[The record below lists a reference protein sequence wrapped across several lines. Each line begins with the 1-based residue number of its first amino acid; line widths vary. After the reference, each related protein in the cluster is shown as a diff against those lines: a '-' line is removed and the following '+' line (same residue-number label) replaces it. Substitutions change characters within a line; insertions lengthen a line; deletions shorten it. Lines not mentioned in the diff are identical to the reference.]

1 MIYVIMC
8 GCNPWEAHPKHLN
21 VVKGETLVERTI
33 RLLRENGVEEIYIS
47 SANDLFDGFGVPRIE
62 HENNMYNGNGFW
74 VDGFFDTGTPTTYLF
89 GDVYYSPDA
98 IKKIVNK
105 ETDDVDFFASSPP
118 FAFNYPKTWAE
129 PFAFKVVNQE
139 HFREAIEITKFLAS
153 RNNFIRH
160 PIAWELWQIIK
171 QTPINY
177 IDYKNYTVI
186 NDYTCDIDWE
196 DQQNQWG

>member
-8 GCNPWEAHPKHLN
+8 GCNPYEAKPKHLN

-47 SANDLFDGFGVPRIE
+47 SANDLFDGFGVPRLE
-62 HENNMYNGNGFW
+62 HDNNMYNGNGFW
-74 VDGFFDTGTPTTYLF
+74 VDGFFDTGVPTTYLF
-89 GDVYYSPDA
+89 GDVYFSPDA

-105 ETDDVDFFASSPP
+105 ETDDVEFFASSPP

-129 PFAFKVVNQE
+129 PFAFKVVNQD
-139 HFREAIEITKFLAS
+139 HFREAIEITKFLADHQS
-153 RNNFIRH
+153 FIRH

>member
-8 GCNPWEAHPKHLN
+8 GCNPYEAKPKHLN

-33 RLLRENGVEEIYIS
+33 RLLKENGVEEIYIS
-47 SANDLFDGFGVPRIE
+47 SANDLFDSFGVPRIE
-62 HENNMYNGNGFW
+62 HDNNMYNGNGFW

-89 GDVYYSPDA
+89 GDVYFSPDA
-98 IKKIVNK
+98 IKKIVNS
-105 ETDDVDFFASSPP
+105 ETDDVEFFASSPP

-139 HFREAIEITKFLAS
+139 HFREAIEITKFLAL

-186 NDYTCDIDWE
+186 NDYTCDVDYE
-196 DQQNQWG
+196 DQLSQWR

>member
-8 GCNPWEAHPKHLN
+8 GCNPYEAHPKHLN

-33 RLLRENGVEEIYIS
+33 RLLKENGVEEIYIS

-62 HENNMYNGNGFW
+62 HDNNMYNGNGFW
-74 VDGFFDTGTPTTYLF
+74 VDGFFDTGIPTTYLF
-89 GDVYYSPDA
+89 GDVYFSPEA
-98 IKKIVNK
+98 IKTIV
-105 ETDDVDFFASSPP
+105 ETPTEDVEFFASSPP
-118 FAFNYPKTWAE
+118 FARNYPKCWAE

-177 IDYKNYTVI
+177 IDYKNYTAI
-186 NDYTCDIDWE
+186 NDYTCDVDYD
-196 DQQNQWG
+196 DQLSQWR

>member
-8 GCNPWEAHPKHLN
+8 GCNPYEAKPKHLN

-74 VDGFFDTGTPTTYLF
+74 VDGFFDTGVPTSYLF

-98 IKKIVNK
+98 IIKIVNK
-105 ETDDVDFFASSPP
+105 ETDDVEFFASSPP

>member
-1 MIYVIMC
+1 MC
-8 GCNPWEAHPKHLN
+8 GCNPYEAKPKHLN

-47 SANDLFDGFGVPRIE
+47 SANDLFDGFGVPRLE
-62 HENNMYNGNGFW
+62 HDNNMYNGNGFW

-89 GDVYYSPDA
+89 GDVYFSPDA
-98 IKKIVNK
+98 IKKIVNS
-105 ETDDVDFFASSPP
+105 ETDDVEFFASSPP

-129 PFAFKVVNQE
+129 PFAFKVVNQD
-139 HFREAIEITKFLAS
+139 HFREAIEITKFLAK

-171 QTPINY
+171 QTPINI
-177 IDYKNYTVI
+177 IDYKNYTAI
-186 NDYTCDIDWE
+186 NDYTCDVDYE
-196 DQQNQWG
+196 DQLSQWR